1 MEWIIIVVQIIVAV
15 TLFNV
20 WLFRFGKP
28 TAWRGGEAQSMSKE
42 FAVYGLPTW
51 FMYVVGFLKV
61 ALAACLIAGIW
72 WPVLITP
79 AALGIALLMIGAI
92 AMHIKVQDPMK
103 KSFPAAT
110 MLILVLFIAAG
121 RTWLV

>member
-1 MEWIIIVVQIIVAV
+1 MEWIIIVVQVVVAV

-28 TAWRGGEAQSMSKE
+28 TAWRGGKAESMSEE
-42 FAVYGLPTW
+42 FTVYGLPVW

-61 ALAACLIAGIW
+61 AFAVGLIVGIW
-72 WPVLITP
+72 WPAVIIP
-79 AALGIALLMIGAI
+79 SALGIAVLMVGAI
-92 AMHIKVQDPMK
+92 AMHLKVRDPMK
-103 KSFPAAT
+103 KSIPAAV

-121 RTWLV
+121 RAWLV